1 MIFSKH
7 PSEPETILP
16 ARCAVTGSPFAIRVT
31 VKDGRAVAEEGRRVS
46 PGSPGQNP
54 GNLVKIQLANGI
66 TVSRTYH
73 CPHCGNKNFV
83 KCAKCGQVSCHDGS
97 GQSTCPFCG
106 LTNRVGGIIQSITV
120 QNPGAKSEVKGVKPE
135 PKY

>member
-7 PSEPETILP
+7 PPKPETILP

-31 VKDGRAVAEEGRRVS
+31 VKDGRAVAEEGRKVS
-46 PGSPGQNP
+46 PGSPGQGP

-73 CPHCGNKNFV
+73 CPCCGNKQLV
-83 KCAKCGQVSCHDGS
+83 QCIRCCQMACYDGS

-106 LTNRVGGIIQSITV
+106 LTNRVGGTIQSIAV
-120 QNPGAKSEVKGVKPE
+120 QNPGVKAEVKGVKPE